1 MAIEKSAKEK
11 YLNSLTQNYMDKLF
25 YFSLKKTGNS
35 FEAEN
40 LAQDIL
46 FNVITSLER
55 GNKPENF
62 EAWIWGIA
70 RNRYNVWARNKN
82 NRNELFAKS
91 DISDY
96 EISDNTANIENKV
109 IDSEDLNL
117 LRRELAFVSSE
128 YRNIVVAY
136 YIEDKKI
143 KDISVSLKLPE
154 STVKSKLFRARKILK
169 EGMNMSR
176 EFGIRS
182 YKPENVDLPQAVN
195 SQVVCLG
202 KPFKEACQKIYYLN

>member
-1 MAIEKSAKEK
+1 MAIEKSVQEE

-70 RNRYNVWARNKN
+70 RNRYSVWAKNKHN
-82 NRNELFAKS
+82 QNEVFVGS
-91 DISDY
+91 DVSDY
-96 EISDNTANIENKV
+96 EILDNTANTENKV
-109 IDSEDLNL
+109 IDSEDLKQ
-117 LRRELAFVSSE
+117 F
-128 YRNIVVAY
+128 
-136 YIEDKKI
+136 
-143 KDISVSLKLPE
+143 LK
-154 STVKSKLFRARKILK
+154 
-169 EGMNMSR
+169 
-176 EFGIRS
+176 
-182 YKPENVDLPQAVN
+182 
-195 SQVVCLG
+195 
-202 KPFKEACQKIYYLN
+202 